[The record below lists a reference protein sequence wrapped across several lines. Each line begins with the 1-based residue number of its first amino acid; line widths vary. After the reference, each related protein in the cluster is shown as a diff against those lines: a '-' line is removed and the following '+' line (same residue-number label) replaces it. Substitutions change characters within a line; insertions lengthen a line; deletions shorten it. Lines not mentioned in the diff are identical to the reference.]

1 MDDAWANFL
10 VAQVGASAALLGLLF
25 VGVSLNLSAILA
37 ARHLPRRALLA
48 MALLLV
54 VMLIS
59 MVALVPRLPVPA
71 LGAVILGLGVVL
83 FVSGHH
89 IERVLYRS
97 RAVSL
102 PKFVANLVLF
112 ECAVVPYLV
121 AGALMAGGLAG
132 GPYWLAA
139 GMILSTVK
147 AVSDAWVL
155 LVEIN
160 R

>member
-1 MDDAWANFL
+1 MGDDWGNFL
-10 VAQVGASAALLGLLF
+10 TAQVGASAALLGLLF

-37 ARHLPRRALLA
+37 ARHLPRRAMLA
-48 MALLLV
+48 MTLLLV

-59 MVALVPRLPVPA
+59 MVALVPHLPVA
-71 LGAVILGLGVVL
+71 LLGAFIFVLGAAL
-83 FVSGHH
+83 FLAGHQ

-97 RAVSL
+97 RAAS
-102 PKFVANLVLF
+102 PAKFVANLVLF

-121 AGALMAGGLAG
+121 AGALMAGGFGG